1 MEYPLVS
8 VVIPVYNM
16 EPFLGETLDSV
27 LASDYPSLEVVVL
40 DDGSV
45 DASYALARQYA
56 EKDGRVHVYTQL
68 NICLLYT
75 SDAADE

>member
-45 DASYALARQYA
+45 DAS
-56 EKDGRVHVYTQL
+56 
-68 NICLLYT
+68 
-75 SDAADE
+75 

>member
-40 DDGSV
+40 MMV
-45 DASYALARQYA
+45 
-56 EKDGRVHVYTQL
+56 
-68 NICLLYT
+68 LLMLHMHLQGNMQRKMEECT
-75 SDAADE
+75 SIHS

>member
-45 DASYALARQYA
+45 DASYAPVSYTHLTLPTNS
-56 EKDGRVHVYTQL
+56 RV
-68 NICLLYT
+68 
-75 SDAADE
+75 